1 MRKSRTSFI
10 ILVFAIFSCLVFSQ
24 KTDKY
29 TSLYDGYFRGEELYT
44 NLQYG
49 AARKEFRSFIN
60 LCNNYNDPLYQK
72 ALYYEGLSGLEL
84 YNSDAIDLLMNYNRI
99 YPENIHR
106 SFINFKI
113 GNSFFQDE
121 TYDDAQLWLSKLN
134 VGDIDSS
141 LQEEFYFKLGYSAL
155 QNEDFEA
162 AINAFR
168 ENLKGSSQYVPPSKY
183 FFGHLCYERGSYQL
197 ALEQFLALEKNTNY
211 CGIVPYYIVQIY
223 HKQGNYDAVI
233 EYAPTVLAC
242 KLINHEKDVNHIIGN
257 AYYNKRLYSDAL
269 SYLFKYAK
277 KSRLSRH
284 DAYQIGYA
292 MFETK
297 AYEGA
302 INYLDQVVRVDDSLG
317 QIAMYKIAE
326 CYQLSDQLLPARSA
340 FENASQM
347 SAIPKI
353 KEDALYNFAVISFA
367 VDINP
372 YDESVRAFENYLS
385 EYPSSS
391 RKEDVYQYLINAYS
405 STSNYKKAIASLKK
419 LPKLDTRLKRVY
431 QTLSYNYG
439 VELFQKRLY
448 NSSIAAFA
456 AVNDHP
462 IDSELAALS
471 RYWIADAYYRQDK
484 MQEAIANYKLF
495 ISAPASNAI
504 PEKIDAYYNMA
515 YAYKELDSDSR
526 ASENFRIYLQS
537 NPKNTRKEV
546 DACFRVA
553 DIFYLDK
560 ENALAIEFYEKALAY
575 NTLLNDKALYYVA
588 KAYGYSGEGGVKIAK
603 LKEILTAYPTSKYT
617 MNATYELANTYSS
630 IGNNDEALLYYDNL
644 IVDFPNSPFL
654 TQAKIGKANCYL
666 KKWQYEKAELAY
678 LKVLSEHE
686 NENDVCEIAAKGL
699 VDVYTAQQKPQKAA
713 QVVERYSCI
722 NYTDDEK
729 ENLFYTPALQAYL
742 DTSYLEAIEKFQV
755 YLGSFSENGQYVAE
769 TYYYLGTSYLA
780 VNDTLN
786 GIENYKRFL
795 DATSNAYSEAAARRV
810 ANHYY
815 KKKDYLNAL
824 EYYQRLELLATTPSA
839 QFISRFG
846 IMRASYFTDDY
857 QKSKMYAAL
866 VLEATELDDTQQA
879 EANYAYG
886 ISAFRQEQY
895 EEALIPLKW
904 LVDNT
909 TTFMG
914 SEAKYTMAYIH
925 YIQDDLNTAG
935 IEIQELLKMK
945 PSYDYWI
952 AKSLIL
958 KSKIF
963 IKQKDYVQAEQNLKS
978 VKEHYPVKDDGI
990 IEEAN
995 LLWQDI
1001 ILLKEAEENKEEE
1014 SPETKIEI
1022 NEE

>member
-1 MRKSRTSFI
+1 MRKDRTLF
-10 ILVFAIFSCLVFSQ
+10 ILVVIATLPFLVLSQ

-29 TSLYDGYFRGEELYT
+29 TSLYDGYFRGEELYA

-49 AARKEFRSFIN
+49 AAKKEFRSFIN
-60 LCNNYNDPLYQK
+60 LCDNYNDPLYQK
-72 ALYYEGLSGLEL
+72 AMYYEGLSGLEL

-106 SFINFKI
+106 RFINFKI
-113 GNSFFQDE
+113 GNSYFQDE
-121 TYDDAQLWLSKLN
+121 TYDDAQLWFSKLTA
-134 VGDIDSS
+134 GDIDSS
-141 LQEEFYFKLGYSAL
+141 YKEEFYFKLGYAAL
-155 QNEDFEA
+155 QNEDLES

-168 ENLKGSSQYVPPSKY
+168 ENLKGGSQYAPPSKY
-183 FFGHLCYERGSYQL
+183 FFAHLCYERGSFQL
-197 ALEQFLALEKNTNY
+197 ALEQFLDLEKNTDY

-223 HKQGNYDAVI
+223 HKQHNYDAVI
-233 EYAPTVLAC
+233 DYAPTVLSC

-257 AYYNKRLYSDAL
+257 AYYNKRMYSDAL
-269 SYLFKYAK
+269 SYLLKYAK
-277 KSRLSRH
+277 KSRLTRD

-292 MFETK
+292 LFETK
-297 AYEGA
+297 AYEKA
-302 INYLDQVVRVDDSLG
+302 IAYLDQVVRVDDSLG
-317 QIAMYKIAE
+317 QISMYKIAE
-326 CYQLSDQLLPARSA
+326 CYQLSEQLLPARSA
-340 FENASQM
+340 FDNASQM

-385 EYPSSS
+385 EYPNSS

-405 STSNYKKAIASLKK
+405 STSNYKKAIESLNQ
-419 LPKLDTRLKRVY
+419 LPKLDARLKRVY
-431 QTLSYNYG
+431 QTLSFNRG

-462 IDSELAALS
+462 IDFELTALS

-495 ISAPASNAI
+495 IAAPASNAI

-515 YAYKELDSDSR
+515 YAYKELGSDTR

-537 NPKNTRKEV
+537 NPSNSRKEV
-546 DACFRVA
+546 DACFRIA
-553 DIFYLDK
+553 DIFYLSK
-560 ENALAIEFYEKALAY
+560 ENALAIEFYEKALSY
-575 NTLLNDKALYYVA
+575 NSSLNDKALYYVA
-588 KAYGYSGEGGVKIAK
+588 KTYGYSGKGSIKIEK
-603 LKEILTAYPTSKYT
+603 LKEILSAYPASKYS

-666 KKWQYEKAELAY
+666 KKWQYDKAELAY
-678 LKVLSEHE
+678 LNVLSEHE

-713 QVVERYSCI
+713 QVVDRYGCI
-722 NYTDDEK
+722 NYSDDEK

-742 DTSYLEAIEKFQV
+742 DTSYLEAIEKFKV
-755 YLGSFSENGQYVAE
+755 YLGSFSENGQYIAE

-786 GIENYKRFL
+786 GIENYERFL
-795 DATSNAYSEAAARRV
+795 DATSNSYSEAAARRV
-810 ANHYY
+810 SNHYY
-815 KKKDYLNAL
+815 AEKDYPNAL
-824 EYYQRLELLATTPSA
+824 KYYERLEQLATTPST
-839 QFISRFG
+839 QFTSRFG
-846 IMRASYFTDDY
+846 IMRASYFIEDY
-857 QKSKMYAAL
+857 QKSKVYAAL
-866 VLEATELDDTQQA
+866 VLEAPVLDDAQRA

-886 ISAFRQEQY
+886 ISAFRQDQY
-895 EEALIPLKW
+895 EEALVPLQW
-904 LVDNT
+904 LVDHT

-925 YIQDDLNTAG
+925 YIQDDLNTAN

-958 KSKIF
+958 KSRIF
-963 IKQKDYVQAEQNLKS
+963 VKQKDYVQAEQNLKS
-978 VKEHYPVKDDGI
+978 VKEHYPIKDDGI

-995 LLWQDI
+995 RLWEEI
-1001 ILLKEAEENKEEE
+1001 IILKEAEENKEEE

>member
-1 MRKSRTSFI
+1 M
-10 ILVFAIFSCLVFSQ
+10 
-24 KTDKY
+24 
-29 TSLYDGYFRGEELYT
+29 
-44 NLQYG
+44 
-49 AARKEFRSFIN
+49 
-60 LCNNYNDPLYQK
+60 
-72 ALYYEGLSGLEL
+72 
-84 YNSDAIDLLMNYNRI
+84 
-99 YPENIHR
+99 
-106 SFINFKI
+106 
-113 GNSFFQDE
+113 
-121 TYDDAQLWLSKLN
+121 
-134 VGDIDSS
+134 
-141 LQEEFYFKLGYSAL
+141 
-155 QNEDFEA
+155 
-162 AINAFR
+162 
-168 ENLKGSSQYVPPSKY
+168 
-183 FFGHLCYERGSYQL
+183 
-197 ALEQFLALEKNTNY
+197 
-211 CGIVPYYIVQIY
+211 
-223 HKQGNYDAVI
+223 
-233 EYAPTVLAC
+233 
-242 KLINHEKDVNHIIGN
+242 
-257 AYYNKRLYSDAL
+257 
-269 SYLFKYAK
+269 
-277 KSRLSRH
+277 
-284 DAYQIGYA
+284 
-292 MFETK
+292 
-297 AYEGA
+297 
-302 INYLDQVVRVDDSLG
+302 
-317 QIAMYKIAE
+317 
-326 CYQLSDQLLPARSA
+326 
-340 FENASQM
+340 
-347 SAIPKI
+347 
-353 KEDALYNFAVISFA
+353 
-367 VDINP
+367 
-372 YDESVRAFENYLS
+372 
-385 EYPSSS
+385 
-391 RKEDVYQYLINAYS
+391 
-405 STSNYKKAIASLKK
+405 
-419 LPKLDTRLKRVY
+419 
-431 QTLSYNYG
+431 
-439 VELFQKRLY
+439 
-448 NSSIAAFA
+448 
-456 AVNDHP
+456 
-462 IDSELAALS
+462 
-471 RYWIADAYYRQDK
+471 
-484 MQEAIANYKLF
+484 
-495 ISAPASNAI
+495 
-504 PEKIDAYYNMA
+504 
-515 YAYKELDSDSR
+515 
-526 ASENFRIYLQS
+526 
-537 NPKNTRKEV
+537 
-546 DACFRVA
+546 
-553 DIFYLDK
+553 DK

-588 KAYGYSGEGGVKIAK
+588 KAYGYSGEGAVKVSK

-742 DTSYLEAIEKFQV
+742 DTSYFEAIEKFQV
-755 YLGSFSENGQYVAE
+755 YLGSFSENGQYIAE

-815 KKKDYLNAL
+815 TKKDYINAL
-824 EYYQRLELLATTPSA
+824 KYYQRLEQLATTPST

-846 IMRASYFTDDY
+846 IMRASYFTEDY
-857 QKSKMYAAL
+857 QKSQIYAAL
-866 VLEATELDDTQQA
+866 VLEAPALDDTQQA

-895 EEALIPLKW
+895 EEAMTPLKW
-904 LVDNT
+904 LVDHT

-925 YIQDDLNTAG
+925 YIQDELNTAG

-978 VKEHYPVKDDGI
+978 VKEHYPIKDDGI
-990 IEEAN
+990 IEDAN
-995 LLWQDI
+995 LLWQEI

>member
-1 MRKSRTSFI
+1 MRKSRTLF
-10 ILVFAIFSCLVFSQ
+10 ILVVITTLPFLVSSQ

-29 TSLYDGYFRGEELYT
+29 TSLYDGYFRGEEFYA

-49 AARKEFRSFIN
+49 AAKKEFRSFIN
-60 LCNNYNDPLYQK
+60 LCDNYNDPLYQK

-84 YNSDAIDLLMNYNRI
+84 YNSDAIDLLMNYNRL

-121 TYDDAQLWLSKLN
+121 TYDDAHLWLSKLTA
-134 VGDIDSS
+134 GDIDSS
-141 LQEEFYFKLGYSAL
+141 FTEEFYFKLGYSAL
-155 QNEDFEA
+155 QNEDFES

-168 ENLKGSSQYVPPSKY
+168 ENLNGSSQYAAPSKY
-183 FFGHLCYERGSYQL
+183 FFAHLCYERGSYQL
-197 ALEQFLALEKNTNY
+197 ALEQFLALEKNTDY

-223 HKQGNYDAVI
+223 HKQHNYDAVI
-233 EYAPTVLAC
+233 DYAPTVLSC
-242 KLINHEKDVNHIIGN
+242 KLVSHEKDVNHIIGN
-257 AYYNKRLYSDAL
+257 AYYNKRMYSDAL
-269 SYLFKYAK
+269 SYLLKFAK
-277 KSRLSRH
+277 KSRLTRD

-302 INYLDQVVRVDDSLG
+302 ITYLDQVVRVDDSLG
-317 QIAMYKIAE
+317 QISMYKIAE
-326 CYQLSDQLLPARSA
+326 CYLLSEQLLPARSA
-340 FENASQM
+340 FENACQM

-405 STSNYKKAIASLKK
+405 STSNYKKAIESLNK
-419 LPKLDTRLKRVY
+419 LPKLDARLKRVY
-431 QTLSYNYG
+431 QTLSFNRG

-462 IDSELAALS
+462 IDFELAALS

-495 ISAPASNAI
+495 IAAPASNAI

-515 YAYKELDSDSR
+515 YAYKELGSDTR

-537 NPKNTRKEV
+537 NPNNTRKEV
-546 DACFRVA
+546 DACFRIA
-553 DIFYLDK
+553 DIFYLNK
-560 ENALAIEFYEKALAY
+560 ENALAIEFYQKALSY
-575 NTLLNDKALYYVA
+575 NTSLNDKALYYLA
-588 KAYGYSGEGGVKIAK
+588 KTYGYSGQGTVKVEK
-603 LKEILTAYPTSKYT
+603 LKEILTSYADSKYS

-666 KKWQYEKAELAY
+666 KKWQYEKAEIAY

-713 QVVERYSCI
+713 QVVDRYSCI

-742 DTSYLEAIEKFQV
+742 DTNYTEAIEKFQV
-755 YLGSFSENGQYVAE
+755 YLGSFSENGQYIAE
-769 TYYYLGTSYLA
+769 TYYYMGTSYLA

-786 GIENYKRFL
+786 GIENYERFL
-795 DATSNAYSEAAARRV
+795 DATSNSYSEAVARRV
-810 ANHYY
+810 STHYY
-815 KKKDYLNAL
+815 GLKDYPNAL
-824 EYYQRLELLATTPSA
+824 QYYQRLEDLATTPST

-846 IMRASYFTDDY
+846 IMRASYFTEDY
-857 QKSKMYAAL
+857 QKSKVYATL
-866 VLEATELDDTQQA
+866 VLEASVLDDAQQA

-886 ISAFRQEQY
+886 ISAFRLEQY
-895 EEALIPLKW
+895 EEALVPLKW
-904 LVDNT
+904 LVDHT

-925 YIQDDLNTAG
+925 FLQDDLNTANV
-935 IEIQELLKMK
+935 EIQELLKMK

-952 AKSLIL
+952 AKALIL

-963 IKQKDYVQAEQNLKS
+963 VKQKDYVQAEQNLKS
-978 VKEHYPVKDDGI
+978 VKEHYPIQDDGI

-995 LLWQDI
+995 LLWAEI
-1001 ILLKEAEENKEEE
+1001 MILKEAEENKEEE